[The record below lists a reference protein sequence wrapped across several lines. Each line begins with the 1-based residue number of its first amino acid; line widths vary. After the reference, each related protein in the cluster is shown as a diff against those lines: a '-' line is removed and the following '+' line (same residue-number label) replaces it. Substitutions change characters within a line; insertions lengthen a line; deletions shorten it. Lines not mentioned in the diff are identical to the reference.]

1 MGLFGF
7 NSSRMAGG
15 LYFGPPAWRVQAW
28 PSFPDTPRDSC
39 IQVPPVPEDRPALG
53 RFLATV
59 CPDATSHWMLG
70 LRQSV
75 EQLADRPCTR
85 LVLNL
90 LAEQPESQLNAGL
103 TLFAMKE
110 LTAGLALIVACLE
123 PREVIIAINRH
134 DKSMRRTWRAEAAEK
149 SYRLVPLLDRY
160 PQAHPL
166 LLLRTVCSSRF
177 YANESPLDRG
187 VICLDAVTCWA
198 IGCALI
204 NGSGPGVRPLEIFS
218 DGAEPG
224 IVYVRPGENIGKI
237 LDGAGIAWRGRD
249 CIAGG
254 MLTGQQVNP
263 ETGQIDWATGSLSV
277 RDLPAAELECDCIRC
292 GWCVSVCPVELNPLA
307 LIGQLRLDY
316 PPIGEQEA
324 TACVQ
329 CGLCSYVCPSRLPLS
344 SGIKL
349 LNARTTALAGRQER
363 S

>member
-15 LYFGPPAWRVQAW
+15 LYFGPPAWSVQAW
-28 PSFPDTPRDSC
+28 PSLPTSAAELP
-39 IQVPPVPEDRPALG
+39 VNTLPVPEDRPALSQ
-53 RFLATV
+53 FLTAV
-59 CPDATSHWMLG
+59 CPEATSHWMPG

-75 EQLADRPCTR
+75 EQLADKPCMR

-110 LTAGLALIVACLE
+110 LAAGLALIVACLK
-123 PREVIIAINRH
+123 PQQVIIAINRH
-134 DKSMRRTWRAEAAEK
+134 DKSMLRTWRNEAAK
-149 SYRLVPLLDRY
+149 KTYRLAPLLDRY

-166 LLLRTVCSSRF
+166 LLLRAVCPTRV
-177 YANESPLDRG
+177 YANESPVDRG

-198 IGCALI
+198 VGCGLI
-204 NGSGPGVRPLEIFS
+204 NGSGPAVRPVEIFS

-224 IVYVRPGENIGKI
+224 IAYVRPGENIGKI
-237 LDGAGIAWRGRD
+237 LDGAGIGWRGRE
-249 CIAGG
+249 CIACG

-263 ETGQIDWATGSLSV
+263 EFNQTDWATSSLSV
-277 RDLPAAELECDCIRC
+277 RDLPTAELERDCIRC
-292 GWCVSVCPVELNPLA
+292 GWCVNVCPVGLNPLA

-316 PPIGEQEA
+316 PPIGEQESA
-324 TACVQ
+324 ACVQ

-344 SGIKL
+344 NGIKL
-349 LNARTTALAGRQER
+349 LTTRTECQTRGQEP

>member
-7 NSSRMAGG
+7 NASRMAGG

-28 PSFPDTPRDSC
+28 PSLPAFPADSR
-39 IQVPPVPEDRPALG
+39 ISARPVPEDRPALG
-53 RFLATV
+53 RFLTTV
-59 CPDATSHWMLG
+59 CPDETSHWMPG
-70 LRQSV
+70 LRQSI
-75 EQLADRPCTR
+75 EQLGDRPCRR

-110 LTAGLALIVACLE
+110 LATGLALIAACLK
-123 PREVIIAINRH
+123 PQQVIIAVNRH
-134 DKSMRRTWRAEAAEK
+134 EKAMVRTWRNEAAEK
-149 SYRLVPLLDRY
+149 SYRLAPLLDRY
-160 PQAHPL
+160 PQVHPL
-166 LLLRTVCSSRF
+166 LLLRTLCSSHF
-177 YANESPLDRG
+177 YANESPLDHG

-204 NGSGPGVRPLEIFS
+204 NGSGPGVRPVEIFS

-224 IVYVRPGENIGKI
+224 IVYVKPGENIGTI
-237 LDGAGIAWRGRD
+237 LDGAGIQWRGRD
-249 CIAGG
+249 CIADG
-254 MLTGQQVNP
+254 MLTGQQVDP
-263 ETGQIDWATGSLSV
+263 EIERTNWATSSLSV
-277 RDLPAAELECDCIRC
+277 RDLPAVELECDCIRC
-292 GWCVSVCPVELNPLA
+292 GWCVSVCPVGLNPLA

-316 PPIGEQEA
+316 PPISEQEA

-344 SGIKL
+344 SGINL
-349 LNARTTALAGRQER
+349 LNARTHALAGKPER